1 VSALGA
7 LRRLGVCRARGVA
20 HASRAAGS
28 GRVSQMTARGAHDH
42 FRPNDSR
49 RHRQPQS
56 AACLVAKSWPGSCM
70 PAKGKRKGRAP
81 WRSTTRQGRPLEL
94 HTVGELAALF
104 EGARRT
110 VYRVLERARA
120 AAASTSVA

>member
-1 VSALGA
+1 
-7 LRRLGVCRARGVA
+7 
-20 HASRAAGS
+20 
-28 GRVSQMTARGAHDH
+28 
-42 FRPNDSR
+42 
-49 RHRQPQS
+49 
-56 AACLVAKSWPGSCM
+56 M

-81 WRSTTRQGRPLEL
+81 RRSTTRQGHPLEL
-94 HTVGELAALF
+94 HTIGELAALF